1 MPWRSAVPDPTI
13 SQQFGIVIGA
23 IATLISAIGGL
34 AIFQGIRERR
44 AGTGPSQ
51 DVQITGAIDRQT
63 EVLERHCARAEQL
76 HGEHMAVMRSIQLSL
91 VRIEARDGRDR

>member
-1 MPWRSAVPDPTI
+1 MPDPTI

-34 AIFQGIRERR
+34 AIFQGIREKR

-51 DVQITGAIDRQT
+51 DAQLKSAIDRQT
-63 EVLERHCARAEQL
+63 ELLERQGARAEHL